1 MKQYKVYYTPGAFG
15 NFLGYLIDCYNNEKL
30 LPSPFLPSGSSHG
43 RYEYPNKTK
52 VFPINLEEEYQNF
65 IKEGGFG
72 GFGLIWKSHYF
83 FYILHAVYSRTNRG
97 QYGECGIRIMQENFW
112 KYHKM
117 HESPALKGNNWNLLL
132 SDLKNFYNFDCNENN
147 QVVPRFILRQLFFFY
162 IAHSNTNVVTI
173 RNNEISNRKD
183 LQLIGIDTIL
193 DYKQLSFLL
202 GAIFGYSLDFSELHK
217 KFINDN
223 MSLKAYNL
231 KNDIVNCVLKKI
243 DKPILDIDVVT
254 EAGIFFELEKYFY
267 DIPFHNIPEFFK
279 DTVSKINYIE
289 VYPTFMKH
297 PNPLFQKKFYKTI
310 VRKEHGWFK
319 K

>member
-1 MKQYKVYYTPGAFG
+1 MKKIKVYYTPGAFG
-15 NFLGYLIDCYNNEKL
+15 NFLGYLIDSYSEKKL
-30 LPSPFLPSGSSHG
+30 LPSPLVSAGSSHG
-43 RYEYPNKTK
+43 RADALHKTK
-52 VFPINLEEEYQNF
+52 VYPINLELEYKHFVEN
-65 IKEGGFG
+65 KGGI
-72 GFGLIWKSHYF
+72 GLTWKQQYF
-83 FYILHAVYSRTNRG
+83 FYILHAVYSRTNSG
-97 QYGECGIRIMQENFW
+97 IFNECGVKAMQENFW
-112 KYHKM
+112 KYHEM

-162 IAHSNTNVVTI
+162 MAHSNTNVVTI

-183 LQLIGIDTIL
+183 LQLIDIDTIL

-202 GAIFGYSLDFSELHK
+202 RAIFGYSLDFSELHK

-279 DTVSKINYIE
+279 DTGSIINYIKG
-289 VYPTFMKH
+289 YPTFMKH
-297 PNPLFQKKFYKTI
+297 PNPLFQKKLYKTI

>member
-1 MKQYKVYYTPGAFG
+1 
-15 NFLGYLIDCYNNEKL
+15 
-30 LPSPFLPSGSSHG
+30 
-43 RYEYPNKTK
+43 
-52 VFPINLEEEYQNF
+52 
-65 IKEGGFG
+65 
-72 GFGLIWKSHYF
+72 
-83 FYILHAVYSRTNRG
+83 
-97 QYGECGIRIMQENFW
+97 
-112 KYHKM
+112 M
-117 HESPALKGNNWNLLL
+117 HESPVLKGNNWNLLL

-231 KNDIVNCVLKKI
+231 KNDIVNCVLKKLTNLYL
-243 DKPILDIDVVT
+243 ILMLLQKQ
-254 EAGIFFELEKYFY
+254 EYFLY
-267 DIPFHNIPEFFK
+267 
-279 DTVSKINYIE
+279 
-289 VYPTFMKH
+289 
-297 PNPLFQKKFYKTI
+297 
-310 VRKEHGWFK
+310 
-319 K
+319 

>member
-1 MKQYKVYYTPGAFG
+1 MKKIKVYYTPGAFG
-15 NFLGYLIDCYNNEKL
+15 NFLGYLIDSFSEKKL
-30 LPSPFLPSGSSHG
+30 LSSPFLPSGSSHG
-43 RYEYPNKTK
+43 RADALHKTK
-52 VFPINLEEEYQNF
+52 VYPINLELEYKHFVEN
-65 IKEGGFG
+65 KGGI
-72 GFGLIWKSHYF
+72 GLTWKQQYF
-83 FYILHAVYSRTNRG
+83 FYILHAVYSRTNSG
-97 QYGECGIRIMQENFW
+97 IFNECGIRIMQENFW
-112 KYHKM
+112 KYYGM
-117 HESPALKGNNWNLLL
+117 HESPVLKGYNWNLLL

-162 IAHSNTNVVTI
+162 MAHSNTNVVTI

-183 LQLIGIDTIL
+183 LQLIDIDTIL

-279 DTVSKINYIE
+279 DTGSIINYIKG
-289 VYPTFMKH
+289 YPTFMKH
-297 PNPLFQKKFYKTI
+297 PNQLFQKKLYKTI